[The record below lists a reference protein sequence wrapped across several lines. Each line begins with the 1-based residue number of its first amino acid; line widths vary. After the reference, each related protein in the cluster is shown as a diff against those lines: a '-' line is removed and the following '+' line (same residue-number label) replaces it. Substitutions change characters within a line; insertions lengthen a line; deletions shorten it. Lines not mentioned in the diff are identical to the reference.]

1 MSASQ
6 GPDLRLPA
14 PPGAAVSDKLRA
26 KIEASTQAHVL
37 AEAAR
42 MNRAAE
48 ASTTAPTAEVMAECF
63 ETPDVVW
70 PAAKVRTVAQ
80 SLHKDYL
87 RLLLPYIDVETRTI
101 ARAAPSDDELRE
113 TLVASSKTYK
123 TFAQSNQHATW
134 FKFFTDRTRTN
145 GDRETVAELFEL
157 RVAVETGQLT
167 EDEAK
172 QKLSASRAGV
182 LAKARALE
190 NVDKLKEAGI
200 HPTRKQIKETQLA
213 VRAMKAEDAA
223 AAASARRAT
232 ARAAGA
238 GAGAGPGAAR
248 RRAVS
253 PATLVAL
260 RARAAALAARASE
273 SSEKGEEEDTK

>member
-1 MSASQ
+1 MT
-6 GPDLRLPA
+6 
-14 PPGAAVSDKLRA
+14 DKLRA

-37 AEAAR
+37 AEATR
-42 MNRAAE
+42 MNRAA
-48 ASTTAPTAEVMAECF
+48 ASSTTAPTAEVMAECF
-63 ETPDVVW
+63 ETPDAVW

-87 RLLLPYIDVETRTI
+87 RLLLPYIDVDTRTI
-101 ARAAPSDDELRE
+101 ARAAPTDDDLRA
-113 TLVASSKTYK
+113 TLVASSQTYK

-134 FKFFTDRTRTN
+134 FKFYTDRTRTN

-190 NVDKLKEAGI
+190 NVDKLKDAGI
-200 HPTRKQIKETQLA
+200 HPTRKQIKDTQHA
-213 VRAMKAEDAA
+213 VKLMKAEDAA
-223 AAASARRAT
+223 AAAKARRVA
-232 ARAAGA
+232 ARAGGA
-238 GAGAGPGAAR
+238 GGAGVGGAGGAGAR

-260 RARAAALAARASE
+260 QARAAALQTRTQDTQGTQGVQEKQRAQ
-273 SSEKGEEEDTK
+273 GAD